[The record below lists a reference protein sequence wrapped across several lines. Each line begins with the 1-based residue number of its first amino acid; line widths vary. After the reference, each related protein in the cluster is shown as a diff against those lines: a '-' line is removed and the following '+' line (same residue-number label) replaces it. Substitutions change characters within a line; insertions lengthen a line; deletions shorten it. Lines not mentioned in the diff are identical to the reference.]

1 MPPEALLL
9 ALGSALIHA
18 CWNAFAK
25 ARVGDRVENAYI
37 IGFGAGLVGLMAVPV
52 FGLPSREALPY
63 MAVSATMSALY
74 YPLLG
79 YTYRVADMS
88 ATYPLIR
95 GGAPLF
101 TALLATFVLGEV
113 LNPGSWGGV
122 ILLSAGV
129 LGLGAEGLLR
139 GGLTRIGLLTAAMT
153 SAIIV
158 SNNLVDAQGIR
169 LSGNSTAY
177 VFIGNI
183 VTATVLLPIAM
194 RTHGTAIVGR
204 IRANLPFALF
214 AGLMVNGSY
223 ALVAAAMVLAPVGLV
238 AAMRETSVLFG
249 TIIAAFVLKESFGPL
264 RWAAALAIVGGLLL
278 IRLG

>member
-9 ALGSALIHA
+9 ALGSAFIHA
-18 CWNAFAK
+18 SWNAFAK
-25 ARVGDRVENAYI
+25 ARVGDRVENAYL
-37 IGFGAGLVGLMAVPV
+37 IGFGAGLIGLLSLPIV
-52 FGLPSREALPY
+52 GLPSKESLRF
-63 MAVSATMSALY
+63 MAISASVSALY

-101 TALLATFVLGEV
+101 TALLGTAFLGEV
-113 LNPGSWGGV
+113 LAPESWGGV
-122 ILLSAGV
+122 LLLSAGV

-139 GGLTRIGLLTAAMT
+139 GGVTGMGLLTAAAA
-153 SAIIV
+153 SAVIV
-158 SNNLVDAQGIR
+158 TNNLVDAQGSR

-177 VFIGNI
+177 VLAGNV
-183 VTATVLLPIAM
+183 VTMILLTPIAL
-194 RTHGTAIVGR
+194 RTHGRTVFGKLK
-204 IRANLPFALF
+204 ANLPFALF
-214 AGLMVNGSY
+214 AGLMVNASY

-238 AAMRETSVLFG
+238 AAMRETSVLIG
-249 TIIAAFVLKESFGPL
+249 TVIAALVLKEKFGPL
-264 RWAAALAIVGGLLL
+264 RWAGAFAIVAGLLL